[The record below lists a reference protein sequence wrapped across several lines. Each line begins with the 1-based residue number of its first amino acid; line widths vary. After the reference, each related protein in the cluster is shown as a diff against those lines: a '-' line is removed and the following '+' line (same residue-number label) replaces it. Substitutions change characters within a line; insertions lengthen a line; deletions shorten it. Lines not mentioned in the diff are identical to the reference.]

1 MMIPTRCR
9 IGFFA
14 LSMGYF
20 AAGCSPP
27 ASTRPEVIRPVKT
40 MVVSAGGESHVRAF
54 PGKVEASKKVELA
67 FQVSGLLIELPVR
80 EGQKVA
86 KGDLI
91 AQLRPDEFKAR
102 LTALQGQLDQ
112 SRAGLRA
119 LQSGDRPEQRL
130 RLQAQLRAADAKLAN
145 AKVEFDRYQQLIR
158 RNAVSR
164 SDLDLAQTAYQV
176 AQEERKAAQQMLEK
190 GTIARAED
198 IEAQEA
204 EVRGLEGRVA
214 EANLQLADTTIRA
227 PYDGVI
233 AKRFVENKQNIKAK
247 EPIVRFQD
255 VDEIEVA
262 VDVPETIMAADIL
275 AADILQLIAEFSGAP
290 GLQFPVR
297 VTEIAQAADPTTQ
310 TFRVRVAMKAPEG
323 INLLPGMTATVTL
336 TYRRAQILGNQILV
350 PVSAVFQDAA
360 GEQVVWIIGPEGD
373 VTRRPVKIGV
383 ATGGQIE
390 VVDGLQSGERIA
402 VAGMTQLRD
411 GMKVRDLGDGLGGG
425 QP

>member
-1 MMIPTRCR
+1 MSY
-9 IGFFA
+9 
-14 LSMGYF
+14 L

-40 MVVSAGGESHVRAF
+40 IVVSAGGEPHVRAF

-67 FQVSGLLIELPVR
+67 FQVPGLMIELPVR

-112 SRAGLRA
+112 SRAGLQA
-119 LQSGDRPEQRL
+119 LRSGDRPEQRL
-130 RLQAQLRAADAKLAN
+130 RLQAQLRAADVKLAN
-145 AKVEFDRYQQLIR
+145 ALAEFNRYQRLIR
-158 RNAVSR
+158 SNAISR
-164 SDLDLAQTAYQV
+164 SDLDLAETAYRV
-176 AQEERKAAQQMLEK
+176 AQEEQRSARQLLEK
-190 GTIARAED
+190 GTIAREED
-198 IEAQEA
+198 IDAKEA
-204 EVRGLEGRVA
+204 EVRGFEGRVA
-214 EANLQLADTTIRA
+214 EANLQLEDTTLRA

-233 AKRFVENKQNIKAK
+233 AKRFVENKQNVKAK

-262 VDVPETIMAADIL
+262 VDVPETVMAADLL

-297 VTEIAQAADPTTQ
+297 ITEIAQAADPTTQ
-310 TFRVRVAMKAPEG
+310 TFRVRVAMKVPEG
-323 INLLPGMTATVTL
+323 VNLLPGMTATVTL
-336 TYRRAQILGNQILV
+336 TYRRAQILGSRILV
-350 PVSAVFQDAA
+350 PISAVFQDSA
-360 GEQVVWIIGPEGD
+360 GEQAVWVVGPEGN
-373 VTRRPVKIGV
+373 VARRPVKIGA
-383 ATGGQIE
+383 ATGSRIE
-390 VVDGLQSGERIA
+390 IVDGLQSGDRIA
-402 VAGMTQLRD
+402 VAGMTQLRE